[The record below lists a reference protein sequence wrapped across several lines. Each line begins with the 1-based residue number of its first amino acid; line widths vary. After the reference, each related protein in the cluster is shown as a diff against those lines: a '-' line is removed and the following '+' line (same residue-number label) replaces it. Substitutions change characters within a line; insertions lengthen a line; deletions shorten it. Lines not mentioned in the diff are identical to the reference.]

1 MKYKYETQPNN
12 CPIKILMCGNVG
24 VVKGMILTAL
34 SLSAYSER
42 EIVMY
47 IGTMDLSD
55 LDGRYQPATES
66 DRALIEAALKR
77 SNPNSRCVLLDFGEM
92 FRRELMDSKNLRTA
106 YTPYAMIRLFAD
118 EVSELSDK
126 LLYLDTD
133 TLFLGDVGELYDVD
147 IVGYEMAGALD
158 YFGRVFIN
166 PRYMN
171 SGVLLLNMEEL
182 RATSAL
188 RAAREMC
195 RVKKMLLMDQTALN
209 RCVKRKLY
217 LPRRF
222 NEQHGL
228 YSDTLVR
235 HFSMTIKWLP
245 YFHTETVKPWQ
256 FELVRTRLGINAFD
270 GIFEDYITLTE
281 RKEIKK

>member
-1 MKYKYETQPNN
+1 MKYKYTTKKSDSPVS
-12 CPIKILMCGNVG
+12 ILMCGNKG

-34 SLSAYSER
+34 SISAHSER
-42 EIVMY
+42 RIVMY
-47 IGTMDLSD
+47 IGTMDLTD
-55 LDGRYQPATES
+55 LDGRYQPVTES

-77 SNPNSRCVLLDFGEM
+77 ACPDSRCVLLDFGEM
-92 FRRELMDSKNLRTA
+92 FRCELMDSKNLNTA

-118 EVSELSDK
+118 EARELSDK
-126 LLYLDTD
+126 ILYLDTD

-147 IVGYEMAGALD
+147 MTGYEMAGAVD
-158 YFGRVFIN
+158 YFGHILIN
-166 PRYMN
+166 PGYMN
-171 SGVLLLNMEEL
+171 SGVLLWNMEEL
-182 RATSAL
+182 RKSSAL
-188 RAAREMC
+188 RAARIMC
-195 RVKKMLLMDQTALN
+195 RDRKMLLMDQTALN

-222 NEQHGL
+222 NEQHGMF
-228 YSDTLVR
+228 SDTLIR

-256 FELVRTRLGINAFD
+256 FELVHSRLGIYEFD

-281 RKEIKK
+281 GKEIKK